1 MKSKYYL
8 NPHQSHQKEN
18 KRYNNYPLII
28 KLLSFFAVLT
38 LFIPTVSGQD
48 YSRWKLPEGAK
59 LRLGKG
65 SVRKLTFSPDGKHLF
80 VDSSIGI
87 WTYDAQTGT
96 ELNLIT
102 KKPHEEVEVSPY
114 NNIYASFGLDSTL
127 QIRNLMDGN
136 VIKSKE
142 VDTESIRWTV
152 FSPDNRTLASIHKEN
167 IDLWDFTTGEQ
178 KGRLTGH
185 TGWIRDVAFSPDGST
200 LVSTD
205 SDKTVRLWNVQ
216 TATYRNILSQHR
228 AEISSIVFS
237 QDGKTLIGEDRDN
250 SLRLWDVATETEK
263 IVVDRER
270 VRNINISPDGKTIA
284 TSGSDTVRLWNAET
298 GEHITDLNGQ
308 NISINGIDFSP
319 DGSTLASG
327 GGDTLYLWDVATGA
341 RKMSINGHTNGLT
354 GIAVSSDFN
363 TLATASR
370 EKILLWHPTTGKY
383 KKMIFGGYW
392 SYQRSLT
399 FSPDGNTLASQASLN
414 THLWDITRGVHITA
428 LYQYNRDTQNN
439 ESGSSSIA
447 FSPDGQLLAGGGRH
461 STLVKLWYKGRTL
474 KAELAGHTA
483 GITSVAFSHDSRFLV
498 SGSHDHTVRLWDV
511 ASEAQMATFTGHSD
525 VVLSVAFNPDASLVA
540 SGGKDG
546 KIVLWDVATGESR
559 IINTGHTRGINSLV
573 FSRDGNILISGGTIW
588 GALWNDPT
596 VRIWDVKTGEQKS
609 ILAGHTSGKIN
620 VAFSPDGKTLLT
632 GSGDGTVLI
641 WDYNTIMGTKDV
653 PSQQLAEH
661 VNRDGNVD
669 LQVLLLPNYP
679 NPFNPETWIPFQ
691 LAKPAHVTLYIYGVD
706 GQLVRTLKLGN
717 KQAGLYHSKNRAA
730 YWDGKNAFGEP
741 VASGIYYYTLS
752 TGEFSATRRMVI
764 RR

>member
-1 MKSKYYL
+1 MAKHFL
-8 NPHQSHQKEN
+8 NLIHKKEN

-28 KLLSFFAVLT
+28 MLLSFLTPIVLFMPKA
-38 LFIPTVSGQD
+38 LAQD
-48 YSRWKLPEGAK
+48 YTRWELPEHAT

-65 SVRKLTFSPDGKHLF
+65 SIEDVTFSSDGKRLY

-87 WTYDAQTGT
+87 WTYDAQIGA

-102 KKPHEEVEVSPY
+102 KKPNEEVKISPY
-114 NNIYASFGLDSTL
+114 NNIYVSFGLDSTL

-152 FSPDNRTLASIHKEN
+152 FSPDNRTLACIHKED

-185 TGWIRDVAFSPDGST
+185 TGWIRSVAFSPDGST
-200 LVSTD
+200 LVSAD
-205 SDKTVRLWNVQ
+205 SDRAVRLWNVE
-216 TATYRNILSQHR
+216 TATYSTILSQSR
-228 AEISSIVFS
+228 EEISSLMFS
-237 QDGKTLIGEDRDN
+237 PDGKTLISRNSDD
-250 SLRLWDVATETEK
+250 SLRLWDIATETQK
-263 IVVDRER
+263 IVIDRER
-270 VRNINISPDGKTIA
+270 VWNINISPDGKTIA
-284 TSGSDTVRLWNAET
+284 SSGYGVLRIWHAET
-298 GEHITDLNGQ
+298 GEHITDLNVQ
-308 NISINGIDFSP
+308 QVSINGIDFSP

-327 GGDTLYLWDVATGA
+327 GGDTLYLWDIATGA
-341 RKMSINGHTNGLT
+341 RKMSINGHTNGLS
-354 GIAVSSDFN
+354 GIAVSPDFN
-363 TLATASR
+363 TLATASGI
-370 EKILLWHPTTGKY
+370 KIHLWNPNTGEY

-399 FSPDGNTLASQASLN
+399 FSPDGNTLVSQESRDI
-414 THLWDITRGVHITA
+414 HLWDITRAVHIAA
-428 LYQYNRDTQNN
+428 LYEYNRDTQNS
-439 ESGSSSIA
+439 EWGSSSIA
-447 FSPDGQLLAGGGRH
+447 FSPDGQLLAGGGRY

-483 GITSVAFSHDSRFLV
+483 GITSVAFSHDSRFLA
-498 SGSHDHTVRLWDV
+498 SGSNDHTVRLWDV
-511 ASEAQMATFTGHSD
+511 ASETEIATFTGHSD
-525 VVLSVAFNPDASLVA
+525 VVYSVAFNPDASIVA
-540 SGGKDG
+540 SGGKDK

-559 IINTGHTRGINSLV
+559 TINTGHIGGINSLV
-573 FSRDGNILISGGTIW
+573 FSRDGNMIISGGTS
-588 GALWNDPT
+588 GGSLWNDPT
-596 VRIWDVKTGEQKS
+596 IRIWDVVTGEQKN
-609 ILAGHTSGKIN
+609 ILTGHTYGNIN

-632 GSGDGTVLI
+632 GSADGTVLI
-641 WDYNTIMGTKDV
+641 WDYNTIMGTNDV
-653 PSQQLAEH
+653 PSQQLTED
-661 VNRDGNVD
+661 VSRDENVD
-669 LQVLLLPNYP
+669 LRALLLPNYP

-691 LAKPAHVTLYIYGVD
+691 LAKPAHVTLYIYSVD

-717 KQAGLYHSKNRAA
+717 KQAGLYHSKNQAA

>member
-8 NPHQSHQKEN
+8 NPNQSHQNEN
-18 KRYNNYPLII
+18 KRYNNYPIII

-65 SVRKLTFSPDGKHLF
+65 GVADVTFSPDGKRLY

-102 KKPHEEVEVSPY
+102 KKPHEEVEISPY
-114 NNIYASFGLDSTL
+114 NNIYVSFGLENTL
-127 QIRNLMDGN
+127 EVRNLTEGRVVTSLEM
-136 VIKSKE
+136 
-142 VDTESIRWTV
+142 DTENIRYVV
-152 FSPDNRTLASIHKEN
+152 FSPDKRTLAFVHKEE
-167 IDLWDFTTGEQ
+167 IHLFDFTTREQ
-178 KGRLTGH
+178 KGTLTGH
-185 TGWIRDVAFSPDGST
+185 TGWIRDAAFSPDGKT
-200 LVSTD
+200 LASAD
-205 SDKTVRLWNVQ
+205 SDKTLRLWNVQ
-216 TATYRNILSQHR
+216 TATYRNILNQHR
-228 AEISSIVFS
+228 AEISSLVFS
-237 QDGKTLIGEDRDN
+237 PDGKTLISEGRDN
-250 SLRLWDVATETEK
+250 SLRFWDVATETDK
-263 IVVDRER
+263 IVVDTDRIA
-270 VRNINISPDGKTIA
+270 NINISPDGKTIA
-284 TSGSDTVRLWNAET
+284 GSGYDVLSLWNAET
-298 GEHITDLNGQ
+298 GEHITDLNAQ
-308 NISINGIDFSP
+308 KNSMQGIDFSP
-319 DGSTLASG
+319 DGRTLASG

-354 GIAVSSDFN
+354 AIAVTPDFK
-363 TLATASR
+363 TIATASGIR
-370 EKILLWHPTTGKY
+370 IHLWHPNTGEY

-392 SYQRSLT
+392 SYQKSLT
-399 FSPDGNTLASQASLN
+399 FSPDGNTLASQESRDI
-414 THLWDITRGVHITA
+414 HLWDLTRGTHITA
-428 LYQYNRDTQNN
+428 LYEYNRDTENN
-439 ESGSSSIA
+439 EWGSSSIA
-447 FSPDGQLLAGGGRH
+447 FSPDGQLLAGGGRY
-461 STLVKLWYKGRTL
+461 STLVNLWYKGRTL
-474 KAELAGHTA
+474 KTELAGHTA

-498 SGSHDHTVRLWDV
+498 SGSNDHTVRLWDV
-511 ASEAQMATFTGHSD
+511 GSEAQIATFRGHSD
-525 VVLSVAFNPDASLVA
+525 VVFSVAFNPDASLVA

-559 IINTGHTRGINSLV
+559 TINTGHTGGIKSLV
-573 FSRDGNILISGGTIW
+573 FSRDGNMIISGGYMW

-596 VRIWDVKTGEQKS
+596 VRIWDVKTGEQKN
-609 ILAGHTSGKIN
+609 ILSGHTSGNIN
-620 VAFSPDGKTLLT
+620 VAFSPDGSTLLT
-632 GSGDGTVLI
+632 GSWDGTVLI
-641 WDYNTIMGTKDV
+641 WDYNTIMGKNDV
-653 PSQQLAEH
+653 PSQQLTEN

-669 LQVLLLPNYP
+669 LQVFLLPNYP

-691 LAKPAHVTLYIYGVD
+691 LAKPAQVTLSIYGVD

-752 TGEFSATRRMVI
+752 IGEYSATRRMVI